1 MMFRPLERLSS
12 TAMEKD
18 GLLEKRIRELA
29 SRADARGCP
38 AFTDFLNLNE
48 QNIFFDTIQKFSF
61 IRGETFGGYEGAER
75 RIAALVPQDLL
86 WDLTGDN
93 VSSGAVLTSGTFWPI
108 QCIRVVPRMPR
119 FAEKLSHR
127 DFLGALMH
135 LGFERSVL
143 GDIAVTDADTYLF
156 CISRFSEL
164 ICTELTQ
171 VRHTQVVCTPC
182 DMDGFTYTPPTE
194 TVRGSIAS
202 VRLDTVMALGF
213 GASRSSLLSLIE
225 GGGVFV
231 NGKQVTSNAYT
242 LKKGDIVS
250 ARGLGRF
257 RYTGTGGQ
265 TRKGRIF
272 AEVERFV

>member
-1 MMFRPLERLSS
+1 
-12 TAMEKD
+12 MEKD

-48 QNIFFDTIQKFSF
+48 QNIVFDTIQKFSF
-61 IRGETFGGYEGAER
+61 VKGETFGGYEGAER
-75 RIAALVPQDLL
+75 RIAALIPRDLS
-86 WDLTGDN
+86 WDCSGNDA
-93 VSSGAVLTSGTFWPI
+93 SSGAVLPSGVFWPI
-108 QCIRVVPRMPR
+108 HCIHIVPRMPK

-143 GDIAVTDADTYLF
+143 GDIAVTDAEAYLF
-156 CISRFSEL
+156 CLSRFSEL

-171 VRHTQVVCTPC
+171 VRHTQVVCTLC
-182 DMDGFTYTPPTE
+182 DPEGFTFTPPTE

-213 GASRSSLLSLIE
+213 GMSRSSLLSLIE
-225 GGGVFV
+225 GGSVFV
-231 NGKQVTSNAYT
+231 NGKLITSNAYT
-242 LKKGDIVS
+242 LKECDIVS

-257 RYTGTGGQ
+257 RYIGTGGQ
-265 TRKGRIF
+265 TRKGRTF
-272 AEVERFV
+272 AEIERFV

>member
-1 MMFRPLERLSS
+1 
-12 TAMEKD
+12 MEKE
-18 GLLEKRIRELA
+18 GLSEKRIRELA

-48 QNIFFDTIQKFSF
+48 QNIVFETIQKFSF
-61 IRGETFGGYEGAER
+61 VKGETFGGYEGAER
-75 RIAALVPQDLL
+75 RMAALIPPDMPPEKI
-86 WDLTGDN
+86 
-93 VSSGAVLTSGTFWPI
+93 SWPVC
-108 QCIRVVPRMPR
+108 CIRIAPRSLK
-119 FAEKLSHR
+119 FAEKLTHR

-143 GDIAVTDADTYLF
+143 GDIAVTDTEAYLF

-171 VRHTQVVCTPC
+171 VRRTQVVCTLC
-182 DMDGFTYTPPTE
+182 EMEGFEYTPPTE
-194 TVRGSIAS
+194 KLRGSIAS
-202 VRLDTVMALGF
+202 VRLDAVMALGF

-225 GGGVFV
+225 GGSVYV
-231 NGKQVTSNAYT
+231 NGKLVTSNAYT
-242 LKKGDIVS
+242 LKEGDIVS

-257 RYTGTGGQ
+257 RYIGAGGQ

-272 AEVERFV
+272 VEAERFV